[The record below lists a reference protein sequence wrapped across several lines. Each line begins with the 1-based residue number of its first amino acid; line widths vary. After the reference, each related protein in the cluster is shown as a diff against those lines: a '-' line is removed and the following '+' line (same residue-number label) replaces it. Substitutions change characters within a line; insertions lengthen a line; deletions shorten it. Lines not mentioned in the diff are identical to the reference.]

1 MSLHIWQ
8 ALFDRDEKRATAI
21 ACHCATTKKTKL
33 ITGSCKCSLAL
44 PLLSYV
50 LDRLPFGNSLDGV
63 SKKLIERLM
72 RETNAP
78 SWHSFAILSRK
89 WRRHAC
95 TACRWLDEALPRDA
109 SIFEPGCG
117 SAANLLWFGQKGF
130 SKLYGSDIDLEALE
144 LGRRLASHLN
154 MNLDLWQD
162 DGIKPARLPENLDGI
177 LSVNW
182 LYHIPGASFS
192 SFLETYSRALKV
204 GGYLACDMVTRRY
217 DKVPGNQY
225 HTNDQK
231 LPVEQRRPSEY
242 KIRLDREEMR
252 ALGIRHGLALIR
264 STCFVLTNPQRS
276 VYLFRKVEE

>member
-1 MSLHIWQ
+1 M
-8 ALFDRDEKRATAI
+8 F
-21 ACHCATTKKTKL
+21 
-33 ITGSCKCSLAL
+33 SC
-44 PLLSYV
+44 PPPLSYV

-63 SKKLIERLM
+63 SKELIERLM

-95 TACRWLDEALPRDA
+95 TACR
-109 SIFEPGCG
+109 

>member
-1 MSLHIWQ
+1 M
-8 ALFDRDEKRATAI
+8 
-21 ACHCATTKKTKL
+21 
-33 ITGSCKCSLAL
+33 
-44 PLLSYV
+44 
-50 LDRLPFGNSLDGV
+50 
-63 SKKLIERLM
+63 
-72 RETNAP
+72 
-78 SWHSFAILSRK
+78 
-89 WRRHAC
+89 
-95 TACRWLDEALPRDA
+95 
-109 SIFEPGCG
+109 
-117 SAANLLWFGQKGF
+117 
-130 SKLYGSDIDLEALE
+130 
-144 LGRRLASHLN
+144 
-154 MNLDLWQD
+154 
-162 DGIKPARLPENLDGI
+162 
-177 LSVNW
+177 NW

-242 KIRLDREEMR
+242 KIRLGREEMR